1 MSSVSRVESAPGRGQ
16 NVASRKR
23 PTTPVVETNWVRAKK
38 RGWYPASIVEDVIRD
53 FCDGNA
59 AELLR
64 QMEARTGKTISKQQ
78 VLGWRT
84 RGQFPVEFVEVI
96 QAWTRLPYSK
106 LIARSRPRS

>member
-1 MSSVSRVESAPGRGQ
+1 MGMSGSLRSVSSGEMLGTRKKAPQ
-16 NVASRKR
+16 VDMQWVKAKR
-23 PTTPVVETNWVRAKK
+23 
-38 RGWYPASIVEDVIRD
+38 RGWYPPSIVEDVIRD

-106 LIARSRPRS
+106 LIARTRPRS